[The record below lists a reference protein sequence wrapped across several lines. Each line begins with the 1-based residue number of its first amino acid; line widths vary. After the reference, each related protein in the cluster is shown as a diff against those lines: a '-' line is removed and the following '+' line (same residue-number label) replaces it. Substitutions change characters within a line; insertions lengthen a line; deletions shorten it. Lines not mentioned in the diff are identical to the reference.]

1 MGRPRVK
8 QIDDSAPVTATK
20 KVSKKKTKAAD
31 IASPVVKQEINTDQP
46 PTDQKTS
53 QKTKKLE
60 KIDDQ
65 ENLQEKP
72 KTQKKGKKKFQKEYI
87 RGKKYQNAI
96 SQIDREKLYPIDEA
110 IKLACETSFTK
121 FDGAIEVHI
130 VVANLGFRTTITF
143 PHPTGKTRKI
153 LVFSSSQPRS
163 DWGQQFIVGTD
174 QTIEDIASSKLQ
186 PSRDFQVVIA
196 TPEWMPKLAKVAKIL
211 GPRGLMPNPK
221 SGTVT
226 TDLDKTL
233 ADFAAGQMEIKTEE
247 KAPLV
252 HTIIGRVSSSAAD
265 LSDNLKALITALGS
279 NSIRKLVINCTM
291 GPGIKM
297 QVK

>member
-8 QIDDSAPVTATK
+8 QIDDSAPGTAVK
-20 KVSKKKTKAAD
+20 KVPKKKTKVAD
-31 IASPVVKQEINTDQP
+31 IDSLVVKQVTNAHKL

-53 QKTKKLE
+53 PKTKKLE

-65 ENLQEKP
+65 ENIQEKP
-72 KTQKKGKKKFQKEYI
+72 KTQKKGKKKFQKTYI

-96 SQIDREKLYPIDEA
+96 SQIDREKSYPIDEA
-110 IKLACETSFTK
+110 IKLAKSTSFTK
-121 FDGAIEVHI
+121 FDGAIEVHAI
-130 VVANLGFRTTITF
+130 VANLGFRTTITF
-143 PHPTGKTRKI
+143 PHSTGKTRQI
-153 LVFSSSQPRS
+153 LVFPSSQWSAPIKS
-163 DWGQQFIVGTD
+163 GLIGSD
-174 QTIEDIASSKLQ
+174 QTVDDIASGKLH
-186 PSRDFQVVIA
+186 PGRDFQVVIA
-196 TPEWMPKLAKVAKIL
+196 TPEWMPKLAKTAKIL

-226 TDLDKTL
+226 SDLDKTL

-247 KAPLV
+247 KAPLI

-265 LSDNLKALITALGS
+265 LSDNLKTLITALGS
-279 NSIRKLVINCTM
+279 NSIRKLVVNSTM
-291 GPGIKM
+291 GPGIKV